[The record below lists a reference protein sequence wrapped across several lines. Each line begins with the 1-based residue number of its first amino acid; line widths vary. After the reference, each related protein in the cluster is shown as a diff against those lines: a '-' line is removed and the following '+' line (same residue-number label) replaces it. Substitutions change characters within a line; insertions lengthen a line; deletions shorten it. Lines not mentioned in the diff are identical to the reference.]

1 MSTTKKKTIR
11 KTEVEKENK
20 KPPVLEDLPQPVEN
34 QEITTQRERALYEG
48 QEHIEDISQDQLN
61 QSNQS
66 NQLVTEIKNENS
78 KKEIITK
85 PRETY
90 LKEKIS
96 KLNCNKNLMSNI
108 KKELNDQIKTM
119 VEEDNVL
126 ITEVPKDLN
135 KYIKKQNDI
144 KNIKISNA
152 DFSSKQKYKQLKALK
167 DEQNIL
173 KTNLKQVEE
182 SEKLLQNEG
191 FINLNSNK
199 RYEGDTKFDKAMHE
213 LKLKE
218 IQQKKEKIIEKIK
231 NVEIKIFNIVQED
244 QPLTNQEKKKIFINN
259 FERDKEIAETIAKK
273 YLKESKERDQRMKN
287 DINQLMEK
295 RKKEIEEKD
304 NQEKKRKEEYIKH
317 LKEKERAIELKHSK
331 QNIEIMEKYK
341 EFRTKKLEKKG
352 KDYRYSKIYEKFK
365 KNEEKVFKEANEK
378 RRKLFD
384 SANIE
389 GIKEF
394 TKKVDEKKE
403 KDEMEREQ
411 KRMEMLKNWN
421 QNKNNLPK
429 CNYVITNVEE
439 NSKKEED
446 EKKKKDQIKVLISE
460 KNKYGNNIKMP
471 EIDEKL
477 KDKREKQILAL
488 EEPLNHKKYTLNKQ
502 KKNRIILKKRN
513 NSKPS
518 KFKWELK
525 LEDPSIDKIEE
536 ANKNLIKKPKRI
548 NLSPIIRT
556 KSLIPDKKPNYL
568 REMMNKK
575 EEKNRSMS
583 TKSREGED
591 EELYINQK
599 SKKWEKAINNNNGS
613 LMENIHNI
621 KEKANILEKN
631 AEMKEKLL
639 KLNGGIESNPELGKK
654 VSNLLIDSI
663 EAKLSI
669 LKKISKV

>member
-11 KTEVEKENK
+11 KTEVEIENK

-231 NVEIKIFNIVQED
+231 NIEIKIFNIVQED

-259 FERDKEIAETIAKK
+259 FERDKEIAETRAKK

-411 KRMEMLKNWN
+411 KRMEMIKNWN

-591 EELYINQK
+591 EDLYINQK

>member
-11 KTEVEKENK
+11 KTEVEIENK

-191 FINLNSNK
+191 FINLNLNK

-231 NVEIKIFNIVQED
+231 NIEIKIFNIVQED

-259 FERDKEIAETIAKK
+259 FERDKEIAETRAKK

-411 KRMEMLKNWN
+411 KRMEMIKNWN

>member
-11 KTEVEKENK
+11 KTEVEIENK

-231 NVEIKIFNIVQED
+231 NIEIKIFNIVQED

-259 FERDKEIAETIAKK
+259 FERDKEIAETRAKK

-411 KRMEMLKNWN
+411 KRMEMIKNWN

-591 EELYINQK
+591 EGLYINQK

>member
-11 KTEVEKENK
+11 KTEVEIENK

-218 IQQKKEKIIEKIK
+218 KKKKKEKIIEKIK
-231 NVEIKIFNIVQED
+231 NIEIKIFNIVQED

-259 FERDKEIAETIAKK
+259 FERDKEIAETRAKK

-411 KRMEMLKNWN
+411 KRMEMIKNWN

-591 EELYINQK
+591 EGLYINQK

>member
-191 FINLNSNK
+191 FINLNLNK

-231 NVEIKIFNIVQED
+231 NIEIKIFNIVQED

-259 FERDKEIAETIAKK
+259 FERDKEIAETRAKK

-591 EELYINQK
+591 EDLYINQK